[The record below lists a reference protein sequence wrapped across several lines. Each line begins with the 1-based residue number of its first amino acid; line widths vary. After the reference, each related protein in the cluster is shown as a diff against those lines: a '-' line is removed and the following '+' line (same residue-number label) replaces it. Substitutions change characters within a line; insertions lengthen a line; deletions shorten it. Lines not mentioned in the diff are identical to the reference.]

1 MQLIVAKILL
11 ANYNINMN
19 TNERQSLDELMRSF
33 KFHKNP
39 ILNWFL
45 KEFNYYSHTYFNVK
59 WGLKNKLQ
67 KLLRGYSDSDCWNL
81 PQATAKFMLPRIK
94 HLRKNFKSLSNRHH
108 LIINGEVVAY
118 NPDQNNLEYN
128 EEKKDFIDKSNGLCN
143 SLSKEEY
150 ENVLD
155 EIIFAL
161 EFLLLEDDP
170 EGQIDKLYEVY
181 PINYDPIR
189 DRKMFLTKRDSGDYL
204 VEFESKDN
212 VQPDYTKLNKGFERQ
227 RNGFLLLGL
236 YFKDLWD

>member
-1 MQLIVAKILL
+1 MSD
-11 ANYNINMN
+11 
-19 TNERQSLDELMRSF
+19 RQTLEELMRSF
-33 KFHKNP
+33 RFHKNP

-45 KEFNYYSHTYFNVK
+45 GEFNYYSHTYLNVK

-67 KLLRGYSDSDCWNL
+67 KLFRGYSDSDCWNL

-108 LIINGEVVAY
+108 LIVNGEVVQY
-118 NPDQNNLEYN
+118 NPDQNNLEYS

-212 VQPDYTKLNKGFERQ
+212 IQPDYSKLNKAFERQ

>member
-1 MQLIVAKILL
+1 M
-11 ANYNINMN
+11 
-19 TNERQSLDELMRSF
+19 NERQTLDELMRSF

-39 ILNWFL
+39 ILNWIYS
-45 KEFNYYSHTYFNVK
+45 EFNYFSHTYLNVK
-59 WGLKNKLQ
+59 WGVKNKLQ
-67 KLLRGYSDSDCWNL
+67 NLIRGYSDSDCWNL

-94 HLRKNFKSLSNRHH
+94 HLRKDFKSLSNRHH
-108 LIINGEVVAY
+108 LIVNGEVVAY
-118 NPDQNNLEYN
+118 NPNQNNLEYN
-128 EEKKDFIDKSNGLCN
+128 EEKKDFIDKSNGMLIA
-143 SLSKEEY
+143 LSKEEY

-181 PINYDPIR
+181 PLNYDPIR
-189 DRKMFLTKRDSGDYL
+189 DRKMFLTKREGGDYL

-212 VQPDYTKLNKGFERQ
+212 IQPDYSKLNKAFERQ

>member
-1 MQLIVAKILL
+1 M
-11 ANYNINMN
+11 
-19 TNERQSLDELMRSF
+19 NERQTLEELMRSF

-45 KEFNYYSHTYFNVK
+45 KEFNYYSHTYLNVK

-67 KLLRGYSDSDCWNL
+67 KLFRGYSDSDCWNL

-108 LIINGEVVAY
+108 LIVNGEVVAY
-118 NPDQNNLEYN
+118 NPDQNNLEYS

-181 PINYDPIR
+181 PLNYDPIR

-212 VQPDYTKLNKGFERQ
+212 IQPDYSKLNKAFERQ